1 MEYDNDAHTAY
12 LQVLVA
18 LVSSING
25 IGAKPEDI
33 QKAVSAKMRKDIQT
47 QAFESFKSEK
57 IDQFISRIVERG
69 TLQEDVV
76 FEKTIKL
83 ISQLCILSQSVGNY
97 DGITVVKEQNFQDL
111 LQKLIS
117 KYLVN
122 SSEDAPM
129 SDAQNEDAFDPELF
143 TTVLL
148 DNFGM
153 IVESNI
159 KGFYSQ
165 MISNQLFEQI
175 GKYDDKLIS
184 TILKKELWTDLK
196 SLQFVT

>member
-33 QKAVSAKMRKDIQT
+33 QKDVSAKMRKDIQT
-47 QAFESFKSEK
+47 QAFENFKSDK

-83 ISQLCILSQSVGNY
+83 ISQLCILS
-97 DGITVVKEQNFQDL
+97 
-111 LQKLIS
+111 
-117 KYLVN
+117 
-122 SSEDAPM
+122 
-129 SDAQNEDAFDPELF
+129 
-143 TTVLL
+143 
-148 DNFGM
+148 
-153 IVESNI
+153 
-159 KGFYSQ
+159 
-165 MISNQLFEQI
+165 
-175 GKYDDKLIS
+175 
-184 TILKKELWTDLK
+184 
-196 SLQFVT
+196 

>member
-1 MEYDNDAHTAY
+1 M
-12 LQVLVA
+12 
-18 LVSSING
+18 
-25 IGAKPEDI
+25 
-33 QKAVSAKMRKDIQT
+33 
-47 QAFESFKSEK
+47 
-57 IDQFISRIVERG
+57 
-69 TLQEDVV
+69 

-97 DGITVVKEQNFQDL
+97 EGITVVKEQNFQDL

-159 KGFYSQ
+159 KGFYS
-165 MISNQLFEQI
+165 
-175 GKYDDKLIS
+175 
-184 TILKKELWTDLK
+184 
-196 SLQFVT
+196 